1 MAVLAALMISDV
13 PYPTMPS
20 IGFKSIRKIFG
31 TVVIFG
37 CIFLLLTRKEEF
49 IFPAML
55 AYVLYGAVKWVALGF
70 LGKSATPDEVYGAG
84 DRPHGAQRGERRPT
98 PARGTPAGAMLG
110 ADARRDDNRDEKLER
125 RPDEA
130 PTGIRRRRR
139 RRGHRGGQRPQGSNP
154 PGPPLPDS
162 PTGPAE

>member
-20 IGFKSIRKIFG
+20 VGFKSLRKIFG
-31 TVVIFG
+31 TVVILG

-55 AYVLYGAVKWVALGF
+55 AYVLYGAVKWLALGF
-70 LGKSATPDEVYGAG
+70 LGKSATPDEVYGAR
-84 DRPHGAQRGERRPT
+84 DRDHAPPREERRPT
-98 PARGTPAGAMLG
+98 PARGIAVAGPMQG
-110 ADARRDDNRDEKLER
+110 ADVRRDDKLER
-125 RPDEA
+125 RDESQS
-130 PTGIRRRRR
+130 GFRRKRR

-154 PGPPLPDS
+154 PGPSLPDS